1 MTLEGK
7 PSTET
12 HPNKLKY
19 LAIKDLYV
27 IISLNV
33 INNVVMN
40 MKPITIG
47 FIMILLV

>member
-12 HPNKLKY
+12 HPNKFKY
-19 LAIKDLYV
+19 PAIKDLYV